1 LSASLKFDIIKME
14 IETLNSVLPVNEKNT
29 AGTFLSSAFDLT
41 ALIKMMK
48 HSDNWSKG
56 ELNTLILLKSPNEKI
71 ILTAIHKGTEIK
83 SFQADDSI
91 TIQILEGELRYRTHN
106 DSVILSNGQL
116 MTIHDKIKYMLT
128 ASEDT
133 VFLLTLLD
141 ENLRIA

>member
-1 LSASLKFDIIKME
+1 MSASLKFDIIKME

>member
-1 LSASLKFDIIKME
+1 ME

>member
-1 LSASLKFDIIKME
+1 ME
-14 IETLNSVLPVNEKNT
+14 IESLNSV
-29 AGTFLSSAFDLT
+29 SSVYDKKMTGIFSSSDFDLP

-48 HSDNWSKG
+48 HSNAWSEG
-56 ELNTLILLKSPNEKI
+56 ELNTLILLKSLNEKI

-83 SFQADDSI
+83 SFQVDDSI

-106 DSVILSNGQL
+106 DSVILAAGQL
-116 MTIHDKIKYMLT
+116 MTVHDKIKYMLT

-141 ENLRIA
+141 ENLRIS

>member
-1 LSASLKFDIIKME
+1 ME
-14 IETLNSVLPVNEKNT
+14 IETLNSVQYINTNNSVGRFLP
-29 AGTFLSSAFDLT
+29 SAFDLP

-48 HSDNWSKG
+48 HSKTWLSG

-91 TIQILEGELRYRTHN
+91 TIQIIEGELRYRTHN
-106 DSVILSNGQL
+106 DSVSLSAGQL
-116 MTIHDKIKYMLT
+116 MTVRDKIKYMLT

-141 ENLRIA
+141 ENLRVA

>member
-1 LSASLKFDIIKME
+1 MSASLKFDIIKME
-14 IETLNSVLPVNEKNT
+14 IETLNSVLPVNENNT

-56 ELNTLILLKSPNEKI
+56 ELNTLILLKSPSEKI

-116 MTIHDKIKYMLT
+116 MTINDKIKYMLT

>member
-1 LSASLKFDIIKME
+1 ME
-14 IETLNSVLPVNEKNT
+14 IATLDSVLPVNTNNS
-29 AGTFLSSAFDLT
+29 AVRFISSAFDLS
-41 ALIKMMK
+41 ALIKIMK
-48 HSDNWSKG
+48 HSDTWSKG

-91 TIQILEGELRYRTHN
+91 TIQVLEGELRYRTHN

-116 MTIHDKIKYMLT
+116 MTIHDKIKYKLT
-128 ASEDT
+128 ASEDS